1 MMSETR
7 ILLNFLK
14 KLNEE
19 INKSMDRAEEL
30 VFVSITKY
38 VNEINYVRAI
48 STVRMC
54 LLEAINDDYEVNEDV

>member
-1 MMSETR
+1 MSETR
-7 ILLNFLK
+7 ILLNFVK

-30 VFVSITKY
+30 EFVSIAKY
-38 VNEINYVRAI
+38 VNEVNHARAI

-54 LLEAINDDYEVNEDV
+54 LLEALNDDYEVNKDV